1 LLDRRLLERASI
13 FTEDVQEILSGTSL
27 IPVGEGERTG
37 LFSQFGSKE
46 LSGTEFENREVGSIA
61 MKRWLVVGLL
71 FVVAIVLIFAIAFWT
86 DSAHWFLRYTGADAE
101 SGTWYGFWSGF
112 GGAIPDFLIL
122 GSIITVYR
130 HHNCHVKGCLRLGKP
145 VEGTPYLACPAHHPA
160 HEGDKRSV
168 SEEVIKLAHKAHLER
183 EAS

>member
-1 LLDRRLLERASI
+1 
-13 FTEDVQEILSGTSL
+13 VQRKL
-27 IPVGEGERTG
+27 I
-37 LFSQFGSKE
+37 
-46 LSGTEFENREVGSIA
+46 
-61 MKRWLVVGLL
+61 VGLL
-71 FVVAIVLIFAIAFWT
+71 SVTTIFLVFVIIFWA

-160 HEGDKRSV
+160 HEGVKRSV
-168 SEEVIKLAHKAHLER
+168 SEEVIRLAQKAHLDR

>member
-1 LLDRRLLERASI
+1 MRRALL
-13 FTEDVQEILSGTSL
+13 
-27 IPVGEGERTG
+27 
-37 LFSQFGSKE
+37 
-46 LSGTEFENREVGSIA
+46 VGS
-61 MKRWLVVGLL
+61 LVVLVG
-71 FVVAIVLIFAIAFWT
+71 FVIVVVVFWT

-145 VEGTPYLACPAHHPA
+145 VDGTPYVACPTHHPA
-160 HEGDKRSV
+160 ARRQQALGLMGCHRDGPQGPSRTRRHRDAAGSNEAGDSCGV
-168 SEEVIKLAHKAHLER
+168 LTFPPHVPSA
-183 EAS
+183 

>member
-1 LLDRRLLERASI
+1 MNR
-13 FTEDVQEILSGTSL
+13 
-27 IPVGEGERTG
+27 G
-37 LFSQFGSKE
+37 LKS
-46 LSGTEFENREVGSIA
+46 
-61 MKRWLVVGLL
+61 GLL
-71 FVVAIVLIFAIAFWT
+71 IVVAVAVVAFVVAVIVYWT

-145 VEGTPYLACPAHHPA
+145 VEGTPYLACPLHHPD
-160 HEGDKRSV
+160 HQGSRRSV
-168 SEEVIKLAHKAHLER
+168 SSEVISLARKAHLER
-183 EAS
+183 EDHLGHGAP

>member
-1 LLDRRLLERASI
+1 MNDGVRR
-13 FTEDVQEILSGTSL
+13 
-27 IPVGEGERTG
+27 G
-37 LFSQFGSKE
+37 L
-46 LSGTEFENREVGSIA
+46 TIA
-61 MKRWLVVGLL
+61 LVL
-71 FVVAIVLIFAIAFWT
+71 VAVALAVSVIIYWA

-145 VEGTPYLACPAHHPA
+145 VEGTPYLACPVHHPA
-160 HEGDKRSV
+160 HHGTKRSV
-168 SEEVIKLAHKAHLER
+168 SEEVIRSAHEAHLER
-183 EAS
+183 KAS